1 MCAIR
6 IAPPN
11 VLNAQPTRAP
21 PKIPTLKEL
30 DQAFRNIQD
39 KESYD
44 AIFQDFVRY
53 YQVLPKGTKEGDW
66 LEFVGK
72 LAESEFLDLDSSI
85 KFGQDLEDVNPKLQK
100 AIANTIGLALKY
112 KKKD

>member
-1 MCAIR
+1 
-6 IAPPN
+6 PP
-11 VLNAQPTRAP
+11 P

-30 DQAFRNIQD
+30 DQAFKNIQD